1 MKKSTLFIPAILC
14 GMALIAETPVTAK
27 TVPMTREW
35 KNPENGMYSIKRTAE
50 MGGTASL
57 NTTAAV
63 KPQTFYRID
72 WEARGNTT
80 ANGGQISF
88 LIKVGTAIFPGFE
101 VAKEWNPYSFY
112 LYSGNSSSLDFNIYL
127 TKNSDQALDVR
138 NIKFTE
144 LSREDYEKG
153 FSMDFEK
160 DNTIPSFWV
169 RSWGQ
174 KKFAATIEKSDFING
189 DKSMKLVSDG
199 TTETSVSSWVFP
211 MIPEAKYKVSFWAKG
226 SANGGV
232 LFVFSAYNNRLS
244 GNHAPNNII
253 RTDCA
258 VEKEWK
264 EFSFEITYPVDLKKY
279 PAAAIPMANIALFT
293 KVPEVWFDNFKIELV
308 K

>member
-50 MGGTASL
+50 MEGTASL

-80 ANGGQISF
+80 ANGGQIPF

-160 DNTIPSFWV
+160 DNTIPSFWI

-189 DKSMKLVSDG
+189 DKSMKLTLKGMDSA
-199 TTETSVSSWVFP
+199 SIQSAVFP
-211 MIPEAKYKVSFWAKG
+211 MVPGAKYKISFWAKG
-226 SANGGV
+226 SGNGTM
-232 LFVFSAYNNRLS
+232 LFIFNAFNERVTQT
-244 GNHAPNNII
+244 PPQNII
-253 RTDCA
+253 RRDCA
-258 VEKEWK
+258 LETEWK
-264 EFSFEITYPVDLKKY
+264 EYAFEIVYPTDLKKFAS
-279 PAAAIPMANIALFT
+279 AAVPMANLAFSTRIPEILIDDV
-293 KVPEVWFDNFKIELV
+293 KVELI